1 MDSALHAC
9 LCASDSFRYWKPPIP
24 SGKIQLN
31 FQWMWKWVTAC
42 ELPWVRFLTFLM
54 NAIACTWMHWRSK
67 MNSECYL
74 HFDRFHFNWNQC
86 NFQSSSGN
94 SFEWKYCTDSGL
106 NEIRKIPCITNHWI
120 FKITSMITS
129 EKLDCA
135 HLSIIQ
141 DVIEMI
147 PMIPVKVL
155 KKTNSSLILFK
166 IN

>member
-9 LCASDSFRYWKPPIP
+9 LCASDSFRYWKAPIP

-106 NEIRKIPCITNHWI
+106 NEIRNIPCIKIIEYSRLLQWLLLKSLAVRI
-120 FKITSMITS
+120 F
-129 EKLDCA
+129 
-135 HLSIIQ
+135 Q
-141 DVIEMI
+141 
-147 PMIPVKVL
+147 
-155 KKTNSSLILFK
+155 LFK
-166 IN
+166 TWLKWFPWFLWKFWRKLIRP